1 MSIRVLQKDWKNE
14 NYRVAT
20 LTLAELLGE
29 EIEIEVEKPKVKLYN
44 AQIWKDDDIVFEKDF
59 DDKLSAL
66 KWIKSK
72 LEKESR
78 AYADLKRY
86 NNKRDDFDW
95 WFYKVKN
102 NQLVDVTDDGCNL

>member
-1 MSIRVLQKDWKNE
+1 MAIKITRKDWNNQALKDI
-14 NYRVAT
+14 T
-20 LTLAELLGE
+20 LVMSELTGE
-29 EIEIEVEKPKVKLYN
+29 DIIIVEPKLKLYN
-44 AQIWKDDDIVFEKDF
+44 AQIWKNDDIVFEKDF

-72 LEKESR
+72 LEKESL

-102 NQLVDVTDDGCNL
+102 NQLVDVTDCGGNL